1 MNFSRIR
8 AAAALASCI
17 LLPSIVQ
24 AQNANGGLGN
34 SGYGI
39 FGNGNN
45 LAGIYSGAANNN
57 NFNRNYNYNPSQIG
71 NFTQGAYTGS
81 YVQPLGLFGVGAN
94 GSNNNSSLNLNLGR
108 YGNGT
113 INLNVG
119 LRNFNQNVTTGNW
132 ATNYKQ
138 AERLGEERERT
149 LLGNDDGNQD
159 LIPWALGYKEAMFEG
174 EKKARIRAG
183 EEGEPEFRDW
193 ATSYKDQEL
202 KGEATA
208 ERDKSK
214 SKQRA
219 ATVRQARELKDLEA
233 ELSADPN
240 KQVAQPS
247 LASGLQG
254 YHGPGYPS
262 QIKSYTHFYP
272 NGNAGNSFTSNR
284 R

>member
-1 MNFSRIR
+1 MNYSRIR

-45 LAGIYSGAANNN
+45 LAGIYSGSANNN
-57 NFNRNYNYNPSQIG
+57 NFSRNFTYNPSQIG
-71 NFTQGAYTGS
+71 NYTQGAYTGS
-81 YVQPLGLFGVGAN
+81 YVQPLGLYGLGAN
-94 GSNNNSSLNLNLGR
+94 GNGNNLNLNLNLGR
-108 YGNGT
+108 FGSGS
-113 INLNVG
+113 INSYAG
-119 LRNFNQNVTTGNW
+119 LRQFNQNSVNGDW

-138 AERLGEERERT
+138 AERLGEEHERT
-149 LLGNDDGNQD
+149 LLGNGDDNFQN

-208 ERDKSK
+208 EKDRSK

-219 ATVRQARELKDLEA
+219 ATLRQARELKDLEA

-247 LASGLQG
+247 LALGLQG

-272 NGNAGNSFTSNR
+272 NGTGNSFSGNR